1 MKFVSSKKSSACVF
15 CDIRDAAEDES
26 NLVVWRDEQAFIL
39 MNRFP
44 YTSGHLLVVANTH
57 SPSLEDLTPACRA
70 RMMELTIRSIS
81 VLRKVYSPD
90 GFNFGA
96 NIGSA
101 AGAGIPDHAH
111 LHVVPRWTGDSS
123 FISILGETRVLP
135 EELEEG
141 CRRIRLAWQEME

>member
-1 MKFVSSKKSSACVF
+1 
-15 CDIRDAAEDES
+15 
-26 NLVVWRDEQAFIL
+26 
-39 MNRFP
+39 
-44 YTSGHLLVVANTH
+44 
-57 SPSLEDLTPACRA
+57 
-70 RMMELTIRSIS
+70 MELTIRSIS

-141 CRRIRLAWQEME
+141 CRRIRQAWQELE

>member
-15 CDIRDAAEDES
+15 CELEQATDDVS
-26 NLVVWRDEQAFIL
+26 NLIVFRGKEAFVL
-39 MNRFP
+39 MNRYP
-44 YTSGHLLVVANTH
+44 YTSGHLLVVANAH
-57 SPSLEDLTPACRA
+57 CSSFEQLTPACRA
-70 RMMELTIRSIS
+70 EIMELTIRSIA

-111 LHVVPRWTGDSS
+111 QHVVPRWTGDSG

-141 CRRIRLAWQEME
+141 CRRIRLAWQELE

>member
-1 MKFVSSKKSSACVF
+1 MKFISSTKPSACVF
-15 CDIRDAAEDES
+15 CDIHAGSDDVS
-26 NLVVWRDEQAFIL
+26 NLIVHRGTDAFVL

-44 YTSGHLLVVANTH
+44 YTSGHLLVVANSH
-57 SPSLEDLTPACRA
+57 YSSIEELTPGARA
-70 RMMELTIRSIS
+70 EMMELTIRSIA

-111 LHVVPRWTGDSS
+111 LHVVPRWTGDAS
-123 FISILGETRVLP
+123 FMSILGETRLLP
-135 EELEEG
+135 EELQEG